1 MSFPLRTG
9 LSLVQRRF
17 KLRAE
22 DGAIPTEEE
31 GCPGG
36 RPPRRF
42 FEWLINVGAHA
53 KLHGHI
59 QS

>member
-22 DGAIPTEEE
+22 DGAIPTERKAAREE
-31 GCPGG
+31 GLQEDFLSG
-36 RPPRRF
+36 
-42 FEWLINVGAHA
+42 
-53 KLHGHI
+53 
-59 QS
+59 